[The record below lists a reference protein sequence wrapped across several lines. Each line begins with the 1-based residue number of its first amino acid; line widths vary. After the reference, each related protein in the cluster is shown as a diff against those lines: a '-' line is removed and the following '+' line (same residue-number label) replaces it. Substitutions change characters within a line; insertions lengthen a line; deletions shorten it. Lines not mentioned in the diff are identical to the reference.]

1 MIRFESVFHNYGGQS
16 SLKGVD
22 LKIEEGEFV
31 FLIGSTGAGKT
42 TLLRLVLAQQLPASG
57 RVEVFGRDT
66 SRLRRWELPYH
77 RRRIGCVFQ
86 DFKLLR
92 SRSVSDNVAL
102 ALHIYGMRRAELE
115 ERVSDTLKLVGLEA
129 KARQPV
135 ERLSGGEQQRVVI
148 ARAIVSGP
156 PLILADEPTGN
167 LDPITAAETMHLFLD
182 IQARGSTVLCA
193 THNLEL
199 VRLLGQRTIALQE
212 GRVAED
218 EPGVA
223 QRLRGAMSDKVHG
236 SQPKRGS

>member
-1 MIRFESVFHNYGGQS
+1 MIRFESVFHHYEAQP
-16 SLKGVD
+16 SLRGVE
-22 LKIEEGEFV
+22 LEVEEGEFV

-42 TLLRLVLAQQLPASG
+42 TLLRLVLAQQLPTSG
-57 RVEVFGRDT
+57 RVEVFGRDVAGLK
-66 SRLRRWELPYH
+66 SWELPYH
-77 RRRIGCVFQ
+77 RRQIGCVFQ

-92 SRSVSDNVAL
+92 GRSVFDNVAL
-102 ALHIYGMRRAELE
+102 ALRIYGMRRAEVE
-115 ERVSDTLKLVGLEA
+115 ERVVETLGLVGLSA
-129 KARQPV
+129 KLRQSV

-199 VRLLGQRTIALQE
+199 VRLLGQRTIQLKE
-212 GRVAED
+212 GQVVED

-223 QRLRGAMSDKVHG
+223 RRRASEKG
-236 SQPKRGS
+236 SEGVRE